1 MTAPI
6 HKPSRSEAEADVDG
20 PSRSSFS
27 DSAPAAE
34 VRRLKP
40 SRSEP
45 EEELVAAV
53 YAGDHAPELQKLQ
66 QLNSLGKEV
75 TSRAYNHLRAPV
87 PSIYCIFVM
96 ELFHFILFYQSGVW
110 WRGELLLDGL
120 YAQKERQ
127 LAKPESVI
135 LQGSESCNHKVVS
148 ACSA

>member
-96 ELFHFILFYQSGVW
+96 ELYHFILLSIWYPVEGRTALGRPLCSKG
-110 WRGELLLDGL
+110 
-120 YAQKERQ
+120 A
-127 LAKPESVI
+127 A
-135 LQGSESCNHKVVS
+135 
-148 ACSA
+148 ACKAGIRDFARKRVL

>member
-45 EEELVAAV
+45 EEELVAGV

-75 TSRAYNHLRAPV
+75 TCRVYNHLRASV
-87 PSIYCIFVM
+87 PS
-96 ELFHFILFYQSGVW
+96 L
-110 WRGELLLDGL
+110 
-120 YAQKERQ
+120 
-127 LAKPESVI
+127 
-135 LQGSESCNHKVVS
+135 
-148 ACSA
+148 